1 MTDMRIPLIAGFMA
15 VVAIVAL
22 LFGSPF
28 PSTPAPDPIERHGGA
43 ASEGSEPPIAEMAP
57 PPPPPPPPSDDVV
70 PTDGDGASAP
80 EVVELEPVIVE
91 EMSAENAGEAME
103 GRGVEEIMPEPII
116 IEEAM
121 EMPAP
126 FEDDE
131 THRDV
136 PIFFATN
143 RALNPEPDADDP
155 ASTFTDD
162 YDTLRYGTG
171 IVSIPREHRMGE
183 LESQGWFASL
193 MFDPDIE
200 KHVILQNL
208 QPWSKEVAMQ
218 MLAGELAS
226 SENAVLM
233 YVHGFNTSLD
243 KAARRAGQLTYDL
256 AWDGPSFLF
265 SWPSRGRAINYLSD
279 STMAQRSVPDLKQVL
294 RDLAAKDPDRI
305 IVIAHSMGT
314 RIISEAMAELVAE
327 NDPAAAEITTI
338 VLAAPDIDEVV
349 FRTRLFPRF
358 QQATSTHFTLYASA
372 EDSALK
378 ASKEANGFRRIGDT
392 TDGVPRLPG
401 IDVIDATGVVS
412 DFFGH
417 TYFGDNTSILSDIY
431 EMVHSGSPVDQ
442 RAMLAPVPPEPLTP
456 EAITHWRINLPN

>member
-1 MTDMRIPLIAGFMA
+1 MNEFRIPLIAAFLA
-15 VVAIVAL
+15 VVAVVAL
-22 LFGSPF
+22 LFGNPF
-28 PSTPAPDPIERHGGA
+28 PSTPAPEQAGPERHGGA
-43 ASEGSEPPIAEMAP
+43 ASEGSEPPIAEMEP
-57 PPPPPPPPSDDVV
+57 PAESVSEQEV
-70 PTDGDGASAP
+70 ASAEEG
-80 EVVELEPVIVE
+80 EVAAAVPLEE
-91 EMSAENAGEAME
+91 RA
-103 GRGVEEIMPEPII
+103 VEEIMPEPVIV
-116 IEEAM
+116 EEAV

-126 FEDDE
+126 FEENE

-143 RALNPEPDADDP
+143 RGLNPEPDLDDP
-155 ASTFTDD
+155 SSNFTDD
-162 YDTLRYGTG
+162 YDVLRYGTG
-171 IVSIPREHRMGE
+171 IVSIPRVHEMGQ

-193 MFDPDIE
+193 MFEPNEE
-200 KHVILQNL
+200 KHVVLQDL
-208 QPWSKEVAMQ
+208 TAWTEEEVMQ
-218 MLAGELAS
+218 MVAGDLAE
-226 SENAVLM
+226 SENAILM

-279 STMAQRSVPDLKQVL
+279 STMAQRSVPDLKEVL
-294 RDLAAKDPDRI
+294 RDLAAQDPDRI
-305 IVIAHSMGT
+305 IIIAHSMGT

-327 NDPAAAEITTI
+327 NDPAVEEITTI

-358 QQATSTHFTLYASA
+358 QEATTTHFTLYASA

-431 EMVHSGSPVDQ
+431 EMVHNQRSVDQ
-442 RAMLAPVPPEPLTP
+442 RAMLAPVPPEPPTP

>member
-1 MTDMRIPLIAGFMA
+1 MNDYRIPLIAAFMA
-15 VVAIVAL
+15 VVALVAVV
-22 LFGSPF
+22 FGNPF
-28 PSTPAPDPIERHGGA
+28 PTTQAPEVTEPERHGGA

-57 PPPPPPPPSDDVV
+57 PEE
-70 PTDGDGASAP
+70 TAAP
-80 EVVELEPVIVE
+80 EEVASPEPVVIIGEEEVVGAAPLEERAVE
-91 EMSAENAGEAME
+91 E
-103 GRGVEEIMPEPII
+103 VMPEAIV

-126 FEDDE
+126 FEEDE

-136 PIFFATN
+136 PIYFATN
-143 RALNPEPDADDP
+143 RGLNDDPDLDDP

-162 YDTLRYGTG
+162 YDVLRYGTG
-171 IVSIPREHRMGE
+171 IISIPRVHEMGQ

-193 MFDPDIE
+193 MFDPDEE
-200 KHVILQNL
+200 KHVVLQDL
-208 QPWSKEVAMQ
+208 TPWEDEVVMQ
-218 MLAGELAS
+218 MLAGDLAT
-226 SENAVLM
+226 SENSILM

-279 STMAQRSVPDLKQVL
+279 STMAQRSVPDLKEVL
-294 RDLAAKDPDRI
+294 RDLAAQDPDRI
-305 IVIAHSMGT
+305 IIIAHSMGT

-327 NDPAAAEITTI
+327 NDPAVDEITTI

-417 TYFGDNTSILSDIY
+417 TYFGDNTSILSDIF
-431 EMVHSGSPVDQ
+431 EMVHTGSPVDR
-442 RAMLAPVPPEPLTP
+442 RAMLAPVPPEPPTP
-456 EAITHWRINLPN
+456 EAITHWRINLAN

>member
-1 MTDMRIPLIAGFMA
+1 MNDIRIPLIAGFMA
-15 VVAIVAL
+15 VVAVVAI
-22 LFGSPF
+22 LFGNPI
-28 PSTPAPDPIERHGGA
+28 PTTQAPEVEPLERHGGA

-57 PPPPPPPPSDDVV
+57 P
-70 PTDGDGASAP
+70 
-80 EVVELEPVIVE
+80 EEPVVIVGETENVGAAAPLE
-91 EMSAENAGEAME
+91 ERA
-103 GRGVEEIMPEPII
+103 VEMPVEVMPEPII

-126 FEDDE
+126 FEEDE

-143 RALNPEPDADDP
+143 RALNDDPDFDDP

-162 YDTLRYGTG
+162 YDVLRYGTG
-171 IVSIPREHRMGE
+171 IISIPREHRMGE

-200 KHVILQNL
+200 KHVILQDL
-208 QPWSKEVAMQ
+208 TPWTTEEVMQ
-218 MLAGELAS
+218 MLAGELQS
-226 SENAVLM
+226 SENAILM

-279 STMAQRSVPDLKQVL
+279 STMAQRSVPDLKRVL
-294 RDLAAKDPDRI
+294 RDLAAQDPDRI

-314 RIISEAMAELVAE
+314 RIISEAMAEMVAE
-327 NDPAAAEITTI
+327 DDPAVDEITTI

-349 FRTRLFPRF
+349 FRTRIAPRF
-358 QQATSTHFTLYASA
+358 REATSTHFTLYASA

-392 TDGVPRLPG
+392 TDGVPQLPG

-431 EMVHSGSPVDQ
+431 EMVHTGSPVNR
-442 RAMLAPVPPEPLTP
+442 RAMLAPVPPEPPTP
-456 EAITHWRINLPN
+456 EAITHWRINLQN